1 MMVMVMLM
9 MVMIMIVLMVGM
21 GMGMWSIYHLWS
33 KQYVTSC
40 DFKVV
45 VVTPDETDEASLEL
59 EAEDETPFV
68 SKRTTL
74 SEDAM
79 ADFVTP
85 QNFTS
90 SKKSSRSSRKW

>member
-1 MMVMVMLM
+1 M
-9 MVMIMIVLMVGM
+9 
-21 GMGMWSIYHLWS
+21 
-33 KQYVTSC
+33 
-40 DFKVV
+40 

-85 QNFTS
+85 QNFS
-90 SKKSSRSSRKW
+90 SSNKSSRSSRK

>member
-1 MMVMVMLM
+1 M
-9 MVMIMIVLMVGM
+9 
-21 GMGMWSIYHLWS
+21 
-33 KQYVTSC
+33 
-40 DFKVV
+40 
-45 VVTPDETDEASLEL
+45 VTPDETDEASLEL

-85 QNFTS
+85 HPAGQNFAS
-90 SKKSSRSSRKW
+90 SNKSSRSSRK

>member
-1 MMVMVMLM
+1 M
-9 MVMIMIVLMVGM
+9 
-21 GMGMWSIYHLWS
+21 
-33 KQYVTSC
+33 
-40 DFKVV
+40 
-45 VVTPDETDEASLEL
+45 VTPDETDEASLEL

-85 QNFTS
+85 HPPQNFAS
-90 SKKSSRSSRKW
+90 SNKSSRSSRK

>member
-1 MMVMVMLM
+1 M
-9 MVMIMIVLMVGM
+9 
-21 GMGMWSIYHLWS
+21 
-33 KQYVTSC
+33 
-40 DFKVV
+40 
-45 VVTPDETDEASLEL
+45 VVTPDKTDEASLEL

-85 QNFTS
+85 QNFAS
-90 SKKSSRSSRKW
+90 SNKSSRSSSKW